1 MTAILQTHRRQIWQ
15 NFDIVL
21 LALISMLIIIGITMI
36 RSTTFESPT
45 LAELPFVQIRW
56 ALIGLVALFVT
67 AAIDYRYWRALARPI
82 YGFAIMALLVVAT
95 FGIVQGG
102 AQRWA
107 DVFGLPVQPSEIA
120 KIGTIIWTADFMYRS
135 REKIKQFKRV
145 ILSLAMAGIPAGLVL
160 LEPNLSTA
168 IIIMIIW
175 FAITFAAGM
184 RWQHL
189 AILAVVGAIL
199 VITVLAV
206 TFDLIQIPGFPIQ
219 QYQRDRIVRFI
230 FPDSDPGA
238 QYNVLQALI
247 SIGSGGLFGEGY
259 NHASQVNLRFLKVR
273 HTDFIFSSLS
283 AEFGMIGA
291 IVLMFI
297 IIFVLIRILK
307 IARTTQDPFGA
318 LLCYGVAAMIFYQS
332 FFNMGM
338 NMNILPV
345 TGLPLPFVSY
355 GGSALVTYM
364 FAIGLVESV
373 ALRQKEQDYQS

>member
-1 MTAILQTHRRQIWQ
+1 MTGLLQTHRRQIWQ
-15 NFDIVL
+15 NFDIIL
-21 LALISMLIIIGITMI
+21 LALITTLVIIGITMI

-56 ALIGLVALFVT
+56 AFIGLAAMLVI
-67 AAIDYRYWRALARPI
+67 AAIDYRYLRALARPI
-82 YGFAIMALLVVAT
+82 YVFAIMALLVVAT

-107 DVFGLPVQPSEIA
+107 DLFGLPVQPSEIA
-120 KIGTIIWTADFMYRS
+120 KIGTIIWTADFVYRS
-135 REKIKQFKRV
+135 REKIKKFNRV
-145 ILSLAMAGIPAGLVL
+145 VLSLAMTGIPAGLVL

-175 FAITFAAGM
+175 FAIVFAAGLK
-184 RWQHL
+184 WQHI
-189 AILAVVGAIL
+189 AILAATGFIL
-199 VITVLAV
+199 VALVLMV
-206 TFDLIQIPGFPIQ
+206 TFDLIHIPGFPIQ
-219 QYQRDRIVRFI
+219 EYQRDRIVRFI

-283 AEFGMIGA
+283 AEFGLIGA
-291 IVLMFI
+291 VVLMI
-297 IIFVLIRILK
+297 IIILVIVRILH
-307 IARTTQDPFGA
+307 IARSTNDQFGA
-318 LLCYGVAAMIFYQS
+318 LICYGVAAMVFYQS

-338 NMNILPV
+338 NMNMLPV

-373 ALRQKEQDYQS
+373 ALRSREQEYG

>member
-15 NFDIVL
+15 HFDILL
-21 LALISMLIIIGITMI
+21 LASVSMLVIVGITMI
-36 RSTTFESPT
+36 RSTTFESPE

-56 ALIGLVALFVT
+56 AFIGLTALFVT
-67 AAIDYRYWRALARPI
+67 AAIDYRYWRSLARPMYI
-82 YGFAIMALLVVAT
+82 FAILALLVVAA
-95 FGIVQGG
+95 FGVVQGG

-120 KIGTIIWTADFMYRS
+120 KIGAILWTADFVFRN
-135 REKIKQFKRV
+135 REKIKNFRWV
-145 ILSLAMAGIPAGLVL
+145 LVSLAMSGFPAALVL

-168 IIIMIIW
+168 LIIMIIW
-175 FAITFAAGM
+175 FAIMFTAGLH
-184 RWQHL
+184 WKHL
-189 AILAVVGAIL
+189 AILAALGAAL
-199 VITVLAV
+199 VLLVLAI
-206 TFDLIQIPGFPIQ
+206 TFNLISIPGFPLED
-219 QYQRDRIVRFI
+219 YQRERIIRFI

-283 AEFGMIGA
+283 AEFGFVGA
-291 IVLMFI
+291 L
-297 IIFVLIRILK
+297 VLIAVICLVLFRILR
-307 IARTTQDPFGA
+307 IARSTPDPFGA
-318 LLCYGVAAMIFYQS
+318 LICYGVAAMMFYQS

-338 NMNILPV
+338 NMNLLPV

-355 GGSALVTYM
+355 GGSALVSYM

-373 ALRQKEQDYQS
+373 ALRRKETEYGT

>member
-1 MTAILQTHRRQIWQ
+1 MTALLQTHRRQIWQ

-21 LALISMLIIIGITMI
+21 LALISTLVIIGITMI

-56 ALIGLVALFVT
+56 AFIGLVALFVT
-67 AAIDYRYWRALARPI
+67 AAIDYRYWRSLARPI
-82 YGFAIMALLVVAT
+82 YVFAIMALLVVAT

-120 KIGTIIWTADFMYRS
+120 KIGTILWTADFVYRS
-135 REKIKQFKRV
+135 REKIKKFNRV
-145 ILSLAMAGIPAGLVL
+145 VLSLAMAGVPAGLVL

-175 FAITFAAGM
+175 FAIVYAAGLQ
-184 RWQHL
+184 WQHL
-189 AILAVVGAIL
+189 AILASVGFIL
-199 VITVLAV
+199 VLLVLMV
-206 TFDLIQIPGFPIQ
+206 TFDLIHIPGFPIQ
-219 QYQRDRIVRFI
+219 EYQRLRIIRFI
-230 FPDSDPGA
+230 FPDSDEGA

-283 AEFGMIGA
+283 AEFGLIGA
-291 IVLMFI
+291 VVLLIVI
-297 IIFVLIRILK
+297 ILVILRILY
-307 IARTTQDPFGA
+307 IARSANDQFGA
-318 LLCYGVAAMIFYQS
+318 LICYGVAAMVFYQS

-338 NMNILPV
+338 NMNLLPV

-373 ALRQKEQDYQS
+373 ALRSREQDYG